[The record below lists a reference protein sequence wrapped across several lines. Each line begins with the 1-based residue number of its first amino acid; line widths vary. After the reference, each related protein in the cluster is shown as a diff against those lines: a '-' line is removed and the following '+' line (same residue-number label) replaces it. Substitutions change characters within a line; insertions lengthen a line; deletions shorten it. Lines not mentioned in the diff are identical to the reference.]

1 MDNDNN
7 IFKEYKTKRIID
19 KVQDLP
25 SLQKAFYLPQR
36 GVIKEN

>member
-7 IFKEYKTKRIID
+7 IFKECKPKRIID

-25 SLQKAFYLPQR
+25 SPQKAFYLPQR